1 MVSKAAFYRDR
12 AGECALRAAEA
23 TAPDVKKSYEDLEA
37 QWRRLAEHHERVEGR
52 KSTSP
57 SAPPEPE

>member
-23 TAPDVKKSYEDLEA
+23 TAPDIKKSYEDLEA
-37 QWRRLAEHHERVEGR
+37 QWRRLAEHHERAELG
-52 KSTSP
+52 KSTLS
-57 SAPPEPE
+57 SAQQERE